1 MRLFNLA
8 KVLFVCLLI
17 TGFAHAQGVGASGGL
32 KGLVTDPSG
41 ATVANAT
48 VTATDVAKGTKR
60 TVSTDANGEY
70 QIPGLSPAAYS
81 VTVSKTG
88 FQSEVAKSLVVN
100 VGQTAVQDFHMKLS
114 QVSESVE
121 VTTEVPVVE
130 TERTG
135 QSDVINQAYH

>member
-17 TGFAHAQGVGASGGL
+17 AGFAHAQGVGASGGL

-70 QIPGLSPAAYS
+70 QIPGLSPSS
-81 VTVSKTG
+81 V
-88 FQSEVAKSLVVN
+88 QRHRE
-100 VGQTAVQDFHMKLS
+100 QDGLS
-114 QVSESVE
+114 
-121 VTTEVPVVE
+121 
-130 TERTG
+130 
-135 QSDVINQAYH
+135 I